1 MRNSSEYRRCQA
13 LVLAIIL
20 MTWLGLMSC
29 SAPAAS
35 VTTQIDWVNFIKF
48 KGITYNGDPLNQGRT
63 LQESDLGPQFAKVTF
78 KVSGN
83 ITTNGYQAQNGDA
96 AFLSAGTQV
105 YMVKGYQPTFRLAA
119 HDANDHNR
127 LVLFEADTNPSA
139 KKGSDLLDIAGKVL
153 SIGVNSEQ
161 DGKTEIVAITNLK
174 QVAALVALVLTAPV
188 DQNRPPQDEPQYFIA
203 FHLSDGTTV
212 TRQYG
217 LHTRELS
224 RGILMPKAFDDA
236 IEQALHK

>member
-1 MRNSSEYRRCQA
+1 MSNSNEDRVRGA
-13 LVLAIIL
+13 LVLVL
-20 MTWLGLMSC
+20 VLVTWVGLLSC
-29 SAPAAS
+29 GIPASSGTAQ
-35 VTTQIDWVNFIKF
+35 VDWVNFINF
-48 KGITYNGDPLNQGRT
+48 KGITYVGDPLNQGRA

-83 ITTNGYQAQNGDA
+83 ITTIGYQARDGDA
-96 AFLSAGTQV
+96 AFLNAGTQV
-105 YMVKGYQPTFRLAA
+105 YTVKGYQPTFRLAA
-119 HDANDHNR
+119 HGTNDHNR

-153 SIGVNSEQ
+153 SISVNSEQ
-161 DGKTEIVAITNLK
+161 DGKTEIAAILDPK

-188 DQNRPPQDEPQYFIA
+188 DQNRSPQDEPQYFIA

-224 RGILMPKAFDDA
+224 RGILVPKAFGDA
-236 IEQALHK
+236 IEQALHR